1 MIDILMSRLVSALL
15 AGLLAVGLGACGS
28 DGDEKKESAS
38 AGGTKRAR
46 AVEKAFLTGMVHHH
60 ESAIEMAGVAKQKG
74 KAPFVTKLADDIVT
88 TQEREIAEMKMIHQR
103 LLGANLKPDPGAHDG
118 LGLSAAEAGMTH
130 DAQTD
135 RALRAAEPFDRAFVD
150 EMVPHHEGAVKMSA
164 VVLRSTRDAALR
176 RLAQGIIST
185 QKREIQE
192 MNAFRVKSFGGPV
205 PAGGGHGGGHGGGE
219 HMEEGRPAEKK
230 QHGSGHSG

>member
-1 MIDILMSRLVSALL
+1 MTDILMSRLVSALL
-15 AGLLAVGLGACGS
+15 AGLLGAGLSACGS
-28 DGDEKKESAS
+28 DGDDAKESAS
-38 AGGTKRAR
+38 AGGAKQAR

-60 ESAIEMAGVAKQKG
+60 ESAIEMAEIAKQKG
-74 KAPFVTKLADDIVT
+74 KAHFVTKLADDIVT
-88 TQEREIAEMKMIHQR
+88 TQEQEIAEMKMIHQR
-103 LLGANLKPDPGAHDG
+103 LLGGNLKPDPGAHDG

-130 DAQTD
+130 DDETD
-135 RALRAAEPFDRAFVD
+135 RTLRAAEPFDRAFVD
-150 EMVPHHEGAVKMSA
+150 EMAPHHEGAVKMSA
-164 VVLRSTRDAALR
+164 VLLRSTRDAALR